1 MGIAVQTPTEHP
13 FDAVTSVHAADYLA
27 FLQHGFEAWRKLPN
41 AGPELRS
48 SVHPNRYM
56 SRLPNDLLGRAGYFQ
71 ADASCVLVSGTWEA
85 ARASA
90 NTAFDAMVKVLAGER
105 SCYALCRPPGHHA
118 YRDQAGGF
126 CYLNN
131 AAIAADW
138 AASQGARVAIVDIDV
153 HHGNGTQALF
163 YNRSDVLTVSVHGD
177 PAYLYPY
184 YAGYPDETGAG
195 LGEGFNLNLPMPL
208 MSGNAAYLATIGK
221 ACDAVR
227 QFSPDIVVVALGL
240 DASKDDPFA
249 CMTVDERGF
258 HDAGRLLGGLL
269 VPALIVQEG
278 GYPSPSL
285 ENSFCAFVAGFR
297 GDDRHRGG

>member
-1 MGIAVQTPTEHP
+1 MLAIFDERQLLHRPLTRIAGGVLAPNPEQPTRVAALLAGLDRMGIAVQTPTEHP

-184 YAGYPDETGAG
+184 Y
-195 LGEGFNLNLPMPL
+195 
-208 MSGNAAYLATIGK
+208 
-221 ACDAVR
+221 
-227 QFSPDIVVVALGL
+227 
-240 DASKDDPFA
+240 
-249 CMTVDERGF
+249 
-258 HDAGRLLGGLL
+258 
-269 VPALIVQEG
+269 VPAIRMRPEPVWG
-278 GYPSPSL
+278 KGST
-285 ENSFCAFVAGFR
+285 
-297 GDDRHRGG
+297 